1 MSCKRILIVEDEP
14 DAREALKEILEIEGF
29 NVVTAEN
36 GREGLA
42 LLKTVEEPCLILL
55 DLMMPVMNGWEFLEA
70 LRRQEQHVLAT
81 IPVVVVSAIA
91 DLTAVQ
97 QEYNCDYM
105 KKPVNVQSLV
115 SLAHQYCSAPRDNG
129 SCPDNS

>member
-1 MSCKRILIVEDEP
+1 MSCKRILIVEDER
-14 DAREALKEILEIEGF
+14 DAREALKDILEIEGF

-36 GREGLA
+36 GREGLE
-42 LLKTVEEPCLILL
+42 LLKTAEEPCLILL

-70 LRRQEQHVLAT
+70 LRLQEQHVLAT

-97 QEYNCDYM
+97 QEYNCEYM
-105 KKPVNVQSLV
+105 KKPVNVPSLV
-115 SLAHQYCSAPRDNG
+115 SLAHQYCKAPRG
-129 SCPDNS
+129 NS